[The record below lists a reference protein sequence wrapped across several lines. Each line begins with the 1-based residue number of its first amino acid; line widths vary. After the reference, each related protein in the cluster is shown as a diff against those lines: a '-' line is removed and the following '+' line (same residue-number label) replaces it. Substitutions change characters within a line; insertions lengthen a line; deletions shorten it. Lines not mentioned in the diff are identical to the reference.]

1 VPARRKYTTEAERLE
16 ANRKRV
22 REAMRRMRANMTP
35 EEKAQEN
42 HKSAAYQT
50 KRYAADPAFRDRQRA
65 AARER
70 KHARVYPLRDAI
82 VAVVKELPE
91 DRLPAIVAVLKAQAK
106 VDADMRQALQAYAVD
121 HLIGHLLEPEAEA
134 S

>member
-1 VPARRKYTTEAERLE
+1 
-16 ANRKRV
+16 
-22 REAMRRMRANMTP
+22 MTP

-42 HKSAAYQT
+42 RESAAYQS

-65 AARER
+65 ATRER

-121 HLIGHLLEPEAEA
+121 HLIGHLLEPEDEA